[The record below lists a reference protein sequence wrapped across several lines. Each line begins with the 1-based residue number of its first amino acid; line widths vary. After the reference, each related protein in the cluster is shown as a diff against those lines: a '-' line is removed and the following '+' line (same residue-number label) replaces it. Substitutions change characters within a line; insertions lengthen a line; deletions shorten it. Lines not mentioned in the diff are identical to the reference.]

1 MGTTIVSDHVL
12 WAKHIRGD
20 QRLVDRV
27 LALRAG
33 ETIELIVDGVR
44 GTWVKMSDGPHGDP
58 TPGLK
63 PVDRMKSVWGSYFR
77 ERKDSVVEIVAAED
91 AASLSAPLQSPEIP
105 IEPPLA
111 RTEAEREAAWR
122 AFLEMGKQGW
132 RSTEPYGPRDELYER

>member
-1 MGTTIVSDHVL
+1 MGTIVVSDYVL

-20 QRLVDRV
+20 PRLVDRV

-33 ETIELIVDGVR
+33 ETIELVIDGIR
-44 GTWVKMSDGPHGDP
+44 GTWVKMSDGPRGDP
-58 TPGLK
+58 TPGLT
-63 PVDRMKSVWGSYFR
+63 PVDRMKTVWGSYFR
-77 ERKDSVVEIVAAED
+77 ERKDSVVDVALPED
-91 AASLSAPLQSPEIP
+91 GLAPSAMHGSEIP

-122 AFLEMGKQGW
+122 AFLDLAKQGW